1 MSSFW
6 TFMQEM
12 LVLYGMAGVGFIVR
26 KTGILNEHANQVL
39 TQLILFVTLPALIL
53 FSLDIS
59 FSSSIVPSMAWLILM
74 SVFILAASCLLA
86 FFMGR
91 YARLPTK
98 EKAVYQSLIIFGN
111 QGFIGYAVIY
121 ILFQQEGII
130 YLTLF
135 NLCYLVLI
143 WTYGVYLFT
152 SNKQAINWRSIFLN
166 PGILSTLTGLAIL
179 LTPLQFPEPV
189 QNGLESVGKMT
200 IPLSMMVI
208 GSLIANV
215 NLRGFLP
222 SLKNS
227 YLWKAAVVRLLV
239 IPLLLVSFAFF
250 SMPSPLLNIAV
261 IVSGMPSAPT
271 TSLYAQKY
279 GADPVFASF
288 GVLLSTLL
296 CVVTIPFL
304 YFISTFFGILF

>member
-1 MSSFW
+1 MMNSFW
-6 TFMQEM
+6 VFMQEM

-26 KTGILNEHANQVL
+26 RTGILNEHANQVL
-39 TQLILFVTLPALIL
+39 TQLILYVTLPALIL

-59 FSSSIVPSMAWLILM
+59 FSYSLVTSMAWLIVM
-74 SVFILAASCLLA
+74 SAFILTAACLMA

-91 YARLPTK
+91 HAQLPSK
-98 EKAVYQSLIIFGN
+98 QKAVYQSLIIFGN

-121 ILFQQEGII
+121 ILFQQEGIV

-143 WTYGVYLFT
+143 WTYGIYLFT
-152 SNKQAINWRSIFLN
+152 SNKRAIRWRSIFLN
-166 PGILSTLTGLAIL
+166 PGILSTLAGLAIL
-179 LTPLQFPEPV
+179 LSPLQFPERV
-189 QNGLESVGKMT
+189 LNGLESVGKMT

-215 NLRGFLP
+215 NLRGFLS

-227 YLWKAAVVRLLV
+227 YLWISAVVRLLV
-239 IPLLLVSFAFF
+239 IPLLLVPFALF
-250 SMPSPLLNIAV
+250 SMPFPLLIIAV

-296 CVVTIPFL
+296 CILSIPIL
-304 YFISTFFGILF
+304 YLICSLIGT